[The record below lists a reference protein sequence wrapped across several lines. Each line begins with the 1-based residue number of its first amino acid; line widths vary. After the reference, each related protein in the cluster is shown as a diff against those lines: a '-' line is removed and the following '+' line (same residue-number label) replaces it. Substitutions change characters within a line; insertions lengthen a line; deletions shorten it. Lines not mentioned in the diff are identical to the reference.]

1 MPNIRSRAPRARSA
15 AVGLYAPGNAAW
27 LKTLG
32 VDAVF
37 GGESEPD
44 LLDWVRTGIAPADT
58 LVRRDRITF
67 LLPVRRGLPDLQ
79 RYAKLILAVG
89 TLNITGFAV
98 VCRGCFL
105 LCCFCL
111 VVLVFVVFFC
121 FVLVVLVLVV

>member
-58 LVRRDRITF
+58 LVRRNKNTF
-67 LLPVRRGLPDLQ
+67 LLPERRGLPDLQ
-79 RYAKLILAVG
+79 RYAKQNQ
-89 TLNITGFAV
+89 TNNTQKITGFAEAS
-98 VCRGCFL
+98 RGCKH
-105 LCCFCL
+105 LCRHCP
-111 VVLVFVVFFC
+111 
-121 FVLVVLVLVV
+121 